1 MSVCRIQKIPSPT
14 RRSTLAAKIKRLGA
28 IAMVSC
34 TPCARARTLYVFS
47 GDSSKCSKCT
57 RKGVSCDGNFSEA
70 DFDKLSK
77 EKDRLEAA
85 RTRAIAEAA
94 SLNKRIKALRKAQGA
109 MIAREA
115 RALEELEREEER

>member
-1 MSVCRIQKIPSPT
+1 MKVCHIQKIPSPT
-14 RRSTLAAKIKRLGA
+14 RRSTLAAKIKRLRATA
-28 IAMVSC
+28 IVSY

-70 DFDKLSK
+70 DFDKLSE

-85 RTRAIAEAA
+85 QTRAIAEAT
-94 SLNKRIKALRKAQGA
+94 SLDKRIKAL
-109 MIAREA
+109 
-115 RALEELEREEER
+115 